1 MSMFW
6 SLFISVLTIA
16 SIVGIVWLLIATA
29 RTKASEIAQ
38 DTTGHT
44 WDEDL
49 TEYNNPLPRWWLGLF
64 LLSVLFAAGYLVFYP
79 GLGANAG
86 TLGWSS
92 GKEASANLAE
102 NNRKLEAVFS
112 RFRDQTL
119 QQLARDPQALT
130 LGHNVFVNNCAACHG
145 SDARGAKGYPNL
157 TDDDWLFGGQ
167 PDTVLTTIL
176 NGRQAVMPPL
186 GAALG
191 DQGVDEA
198 ANYVLSL
205 SGQKSD
211 AALAAAGKVRFM
223 TICIACHGAEGK
235 GNPVMGAPNLTDNI
249 WLYGGSLD
257 DIKASI
263 RNGRGGQMPAWEP
276 VIGKDRARLV
286 AAWVLSQSP
295 HADAEQPTSA
305 PMAANAAATGAGEK
319 TP

>member
-1 MSMFW
+1 MSTFW
-6 SLFISVLTIA
+6 SLFISVLTILSMIA
-16 SIVGIVWLLIATA
+16 IVWLLIATS
-29 RTKASEIAQ
+29 RIKASEIQ
-38 DTTGHT
+38 ESTTGHT

-64 LLSVLFAAGYLVFYP
+64 LLSVVFAACYLVFYP
-79 GLGANAG
+79 GLGANTG

-92 GKEASANLAE
+92 GKEASTDLAE

-112 RFRDQTL
+112 RFRDQSL
-119 QQLARDPQALT
+119 EQLAHDPQALT

-167 PDTVLTTIL
+167 ADTVLATIL

-211 AALAAAGKVRFM
+211 PALASAGKERFM
-223 TICIACHGAEGK
+223 TICIACHGAAGK
-235 GNPVMGAPNLTDNI
+235 GNPIMGAPDLTDNV
-249 WLYGGSLD
+249 WLYGGGVD

-263 RNGRGGQMPAWEP
+263 KNGRSGQMPAWEP

-286 AAWVLSQSP
+286 AAWVLAQSQHPSKVVE
-295 HADAEQPTSA
+295 H
-305 PMAANAAATGAGEK
+305 